1 MTNALDRR
9 HFLFGSAMAAAGT
22 LLPAAGLGAEPQ
34 QTFPS
39 AINEITATLNAGET
53 RAPVSKYIYGQFIE
67 QLRDLINRGLWAEM
81 IDDRKFFFEINSK
94 PDVEPAQPR
103 FPGRARPH
111 HWRPVGRDEFVVMD
125 RERPYTGEHTPRIR
139 LEGETPRGIQ
149 QRGLWLRKGK
159 TYAGRV
165 VLAGSRRAKVSV
177 TLVWGPGA
185 SDRQT
190 IAVPALRDAYAK
202 HRLKFSPKADTD
214 DGRIEITGTG
224 NESFHIGAVSL
235 MPADNIHGFR
245 ADTVGLLKQLRSG
258 IYRFPG
264 GNFVSNHEWRD
275 AIGDVDRRPPR
286 WDNAWSWVQPN
297 DVGIDEFMILCGLLD
312 VEPYITVN
320 AGFGDAMSAE
330 HLVAYAN
337 GSTETTMGRLRA
349 ANGHSEPYN
358 IKWWGIGNEM
368 YGPWQLGH
376 MVLKQYVL
384 KHNIFAKAMLNAD
397 PTIKLVASGASPDE
411 MTVDGLS
418 LPLTG
423 KVAPDFGSAADWT
436 GGLFLHCLD
445 NMDVV
450 SEHFYVYNGQRFDLA
465 QNKRVAVTE
474 PLIEWARR
482 PANRVRTK
490 VEAYENY
497 LQQIPA
503 LREKRVPINIDEYA
517 YAGARPNLKNALS
530 LAWALHEMF
539 RHTDIITMAAH
550 TMGTSCIDYTH
561 AEAAMNTLG
570 MMFKLYRDH
579 FGDLPVEVTG
589 NSPQPAP
596 KYPVGGDQPRVNAGS
611 DTHPL
616 DVAAALKS
624 GEDTLTVAILN
635 PTESAQKLNLD
646 FQGIHLR
653 NAGRMWRMTGPSAD
667 SATGLGSSEVKV
679 TEAALEEI
687 PKTCS
692 VAPLSIDIYEFEKG

>member
-1 MTNALDRR
+1 DRD
-9 HFLFGSAMAAAGT
+9 H
-22 LLPAAGLGAEPQ
+22 
-34 QTFPS
+34 
-39 AINEITATLNAGET
+39 
-53 RAPVSKYIYGQFIE
+53 
-67 QLRDLINRGLWAEM
+67 
-81 IDDRKFFFEINSK
+81 
-94 PDVEPAQPR
+94 
-103 FPGRARPH
+103 
-111 HWRPVGRDEFVVMD
+111 
-125 RERPYTGEHTPRIR
+125 PYTGDHTPLVR
-139 LEGETPRGIQ
+139 LEGGALHGIQ
-149 QRGLWLRKGK
+149 QAGLSLRKSK
-159 TYAGRV
+159 AYVGRA
-165 VLAGSRRAKVSV
+165 VLAGGPRAKVSV

-185 SDRQT
+185 ADRQT
-190 IAVPALRDAYAK
+190 IAMPALRADYAK

-214 DGRIEITGTG
+214 DGRIEIAGTG
-224 NESFHIGAVSL
+224 SGSFHIGAVSL

-275 AIGDVDRRPPR
+275 AIGDVDKRPSR

-297 DVGIDEFMILCGLLD
+297 DVGIDQFMVLCGLLD

-320 AGFGDAMSAE
+320 AGFGDARSAKQ
-330 HLVAYAN
+330 LVAYAN
-337 GSTETTMGRLRA
+337 GSTATRMGKLRA
-349 ANGHSEPYN
+349 TNGHPAPYK

-376 MVLKQYVL
+376 MILKQYVI
-384 KHNIFAKAMLNAD
+384 KHNIFARAMLNAD

-411 MTVDGLS
+411 MTVDGIS
-418 LPLTG
+418 QVWTG
-423 KVAPDFGSAADWT
+423 KVVADFGSPADWT

-465 QNKRVAVTE
+465 QNKRVNVTE

-482 PANRVRTK
+482 PANRVRAK
-490 VEAYENY
+490 VEAYESY
-497 LQQIPA
+497 LQRIPA
-503 LREKRVPINIDEYA
+503 LREKRVPINIDEWA
-517 YAGARPNLKNALS
+517 YAGVPPNLKNALS
-530 LAWALHEMF
+530 LAWALQEMF

-570 MMFKLYRDH
+570 MMFKLYQDH

-596 KYPVGGDQPRVNAGS
+596 KYPVGGDQPKVNAGS
-611 DTHPL
+611 DTYPL
-616 DVAAALKS
+616 DVAAALKIKS
-624 GEDTLTVAILN
+624 GGTALAVAVLN

-646 FQGIHLR
+646 FKGIELR
-653 NAGRMWRMTGPSAD
+653 SAGRMWRMTGPNANA
-667 SATGLGSSEVKV
+667 ATGLGHSEVEVK
-679 TEAALEEI
+679 EAAFDEI
-687 PKTCS
+687 PKTLD
-692 VAPLSIDIYEFEKG
+692 VAPLSINIYEFEKG